1 MKIYTRGGDKGK
13 TGIHGG
19 QRVDKDD
26 IRIEA
31 NGCIDE
37 LNSMIGVV
45 RSFLLQDHEW
55 HKLLFTIQTE
65 IMTIMSHVATSS
77 AIRDRNPNNLN
88 TDIVTFIETQIDGMT
103 NQMEDGNNYFILPGG
118 NLVSSHLHMA
128 RTIAR
133 RSERRLWSLDK
144 QDELPPLILQFVN
157 RLSDLFFVMA
167 KYEMYN
173 QGLNDEKWKL
183 FLYKKKNSKDGEGN
197 S

>member
-45 RSFLLQDHEW
+45 RSFLPQEHEW

-65 IMTIMSHVATSS
+65 IMTIMSQVATPSE
-77 AIRDRNPNNLN
+77 IREKNPNNLN
-88 TDIVTFIETQIDGMT
+88 EEIVSFIEDEIDNLT
-103 NQMEDGNNYFILPGG
+103 NKIEGGNNYFILPGG

-133 RSERRLWSLDK
+133 RSERRLWSLNK
-144 QDELPPLILQFVN
+144 VDELPLIILQFIN
-157 RLSDLFFVMA
+157 RLSDLFFTMA
-167 KYEMYN
+167 KYELYS
-173 QGLNDEKWKL
+173 QGLTDEKWKL
-183 FLYKKKNSKDGEGN
+183 FLYKRKR
-197 S
+197 